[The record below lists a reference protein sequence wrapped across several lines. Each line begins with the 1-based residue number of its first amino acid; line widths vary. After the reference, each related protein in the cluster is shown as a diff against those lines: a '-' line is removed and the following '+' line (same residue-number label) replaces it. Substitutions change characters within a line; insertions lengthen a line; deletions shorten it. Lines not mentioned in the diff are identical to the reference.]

1 MDKKDIYEHLAK
13 IYLDASST
21 KKKKNKVYSKIFKNL
36 FLISLVCVFGLST
49 VLLSNLRRPKINNSE
64 VALILA
70 PEALKINFNFDPAK
84 KETLTLDLN
93 RLNLNNYKRI
103 AFSVKKLDISNTIA
117 LRVEFISAYKER
129 SEVYL
134 KNIPSKWQDY
144 TFNLSDF
151 KNITDWSETKNLSF
165 TVEEWN
171 TKENK
176 GIVYIDNVRVLK

>member
-21 KKKKNKVYSKIFKNL
+21 KKNKFYSKIFKNL
-36 FLISLVCVFGLST
+36 FLISLACVFGLSAA
-49 VLLSNLRRPKINNSE
+49 LLANSGKHKVNNSE

-70 PEALKINFNFDPAK
+70 SDPLKINFNFDPAK
-84 KETLTLDLN
+84 KEILTLNLK
-93 RLNLNNYKRI
+93 RLNLNNYKKV
-103 AFSVKKLDISNTIA
+103 AFSLKKMSISDTIS
-117 LRVEFISAYKER
+117 LRVEFTSAYKER
-129 SEVYL
+129 SEVYV
-134 KNIPSKWQDY
+134 KNIPYRWQDF

-151 KNITDWSETKNLSF
+151 KNITDWSEIKELSF

-171 TKENK
+171 AKQNK

>member
-21 KKKKNKVYSKIFKNL
+21 KKKKNKFYSKIFKNL
-36 FLISLVCVFGLST
+36 FLISLVCVFGLSGA
-49 VLLSNLRRPKINNSE
+49 LLANLGKHKVNNSE

-70 PEALKINFNFDPAK
+70 PDPLKINFNFDPAK
-84 KETLTLDLN
+84 KEILTLNLK
-93 RLNLNNYKRI
+93 RLSLNNYKKV
-103 AFSVKKLDISNTIA
+103 AFSVKKMNISDTIS
-117 LRVEFISAYKER
+117 LRVEFTSAYKER
-129 SEVYL
+129 SEVYV
-134 KNIPSKWQDY
+134 KNIPYRWQDF

-151 KNITDWSETKNLSF
+151 KNISDWSEIKELSF

-171 TKENK
+171 ARENK